1 MRPVFLLWPPLETQ
15 RVSNRTLYGGQA
27 VIEGVMIRG
36 RTQAAVTVRKPSG
49 DIVRHAI
56 PLEGWSTNKARQVP
70 LARGMLVLLETLI
83 MGMKALTISAN
94 EAVDDP
100 DDPSGESGSQAIT
113 TGGMVA
119 MLIIALAIG
128 IAVFF
133 MIPLFASR
141 GVESLIESAV
151 VANIVEGLIRLVLFL
166 GYIWLIGWMSDI
178 KRVFGYHGAEH
189 MVVAAHEAGAPLE
202 VPSVRRFSTAH
213 PRCGTAFLLTVVLVS
228 ILLFMAIPRE
238 PFWLLVS
245 SRLFLIL
252 PIAAISYELIRFAGT
267 HSEMAVVRW
276 LSSPNLLLQRMTT
289 RQPDDSMIEVAIE
302 AMNYAQELDGAGD
315 AAGDSDSERREG

>member
-1 MRPVFLLWPPLETQ
+1 M
-15 RVSNRTLYGGQA
+15 SNRTLYGGQA

-36 RTQAAVTVRKPSG
+36 RSQAAVTVRKASG

-56 PLEGWSTNKARQVP
+56 PLEGWSNNKARQLP
-70 LARGMLVLLETLI
+70 LTRGVLVLLETLI

-94 EAVDDP
+94 EAVEDP
-100 DDPSGESGSQAIT
+100 DNPDGPGEEGSQAIS
-113 TGGMVA
+113 TGGMIV
-119 MLIIALAIG
+119 MLLIALAIG
-128 IAVFF
+128 ILVFF
-133 MIPLFASR
+133 MIPLFASS
-141 GVESLIESAV
+141 GVEALIDSAV

-202 VPSVRRFSTAH
+202 VASVRRFSTAH

-238 PFWLLVS
+238 PFWLLVT
-245 SRLFLIL
+245 SRLVLIV

-267 HSEMAVVRW
+267 HSDMAVVRW

-302 AMNYAQELDGAGD
+302 AMNYAQELDGVGQP
-315 AAGDSDSERREG
+315 AAEADQPVRAE

>member
-1 MRPVFLLWPPLETQ
+1 M
-15 RVSNRTLYGGQA
+15 SNRTLYGGQA

-36 RTQAAVTVRKPSG
+36 RSQAAVTVRKTSG

-56 PLEGWSTNKARQVP
+56 PLEGWSNNKARQLP
-70 LARGMLVLLETLI
+70 LTRGVLVLLETLI
-83 MGMKALTISAN
+83 MGMKALPISAT
-94 EAVDDP
+94 EAVEDP
-100 DDPSGESGSQAIT
+100 DDPSGPGEEGSQAIS
-113 TGGMVA
+113 TGGMIV
-119 MLIIALAIG
+119 MLLIALAIG
-128 IAVFF
+128 ILVFF
-133 MIPLFASR
+133 MIPLFASS
-141 GVESLIESAV
+141 GVESLIDSAV

-202 VPSVRRFSTAH
+202 VASVRRFSTAH

-238 PFWLLVS
+238 PFWLLVT
-245 SRLFLIL
+245 SRLFLIP

-267 HSEMAVVRW
+267 HSDMAVVRW
-276 LSSPNLLLQRMTT
+276 FSSPNLLLQRMTT

-302 AMNYAQELDGAGD
+302 AMNYAQELDGAEQ
-315 AAGDSDSERREG
+315 AAAEAVRAE

>member
-1 MRPVFLLWPPLETQ
+1 MRPVFLLWLPLEKQ
-15 RVSNRTLYGGQA
+15 RVSNKTLYGGQA

-36 RTQAAVTVRKPSG
+36 RTQAAVTVRKASG

-56 PLEGWSTNKARQVP
+56 PLESWSSNKARQLP
-70 LARGMLVLLETLI
+70 LTRGVLVLLETLI

-94 EAVDDP
+94 EAVEDP
-100 DDPSGESGSQAIT
+100 DDPSGEGGSQAIS

-119 MLIIALAIG
+119 MLVFALAIG

-228 ILLFMAIPRE
+228 ILFFMAIPRE
-238 PFWLLVS
+238 PFWLLVT
-245 SRLFLIL
+245 SRLVLIV

-267 HSEMAVVRW
+267 HSELAVVRW

-289 RQPDDSMIEVAIE
+289 REPDDSMIEVAIE
-302 AMNYAQELDGAGD
+302 SMNYALELDGAGHAPVD
-315 AAGDSDSERREG
+315 PDSERNEE

>member
-1 MRPVFLLWPPLETQ
+1 M
-15 RVSNRTLYGGQA
+15 SNRTLYGGQA

-36 RTQAAVTVRKPSG
+36 RTQAAVAVRKASG

-56 PLEGWSTNKARQVP
+56 PLEGWSTNKARQLP
-70 LARGMLVLLETLI
+70 LARGVLVLLETLI

-94 EAVDDP
+94 EAVEDP
-100 DDPSGESGSQAIT
+100 DDPSGSNEDGSQAIS
-113 TGGMVA
+113 TGGMIA
-119 MLIIALAIG
+119 MLVFALAIG

-189 MVVAAHEAGAPLE
+189 MAVAAHEAGAPLD
-202 VPSVRRFSTAH
+202 VPNVRRFSTAH

-238 PFWLLVS
+238 PFWLLVT
-245 SRLFLIL
+245 SRLFLIP

-267 HSEMAVVRW
+267 HGDLAIVRW

-315 AAGDSDSERREG
+315 APADQDSSPPSE